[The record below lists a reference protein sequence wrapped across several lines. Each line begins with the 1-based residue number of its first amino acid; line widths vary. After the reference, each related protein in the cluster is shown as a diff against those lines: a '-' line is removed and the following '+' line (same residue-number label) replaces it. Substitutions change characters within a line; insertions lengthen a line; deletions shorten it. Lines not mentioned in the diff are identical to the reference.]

1 MLSLDQIG
9 KQQAIIAAAKQ
20 KQDIALAELAWQ
32 QGLAE
37 RREQAAGLATKYR
50 VAPYVKDAPQ
60 RILDARTELCLVGRC
75 Y

>member
-1 MLSLDQIG
+1 MISLDQIG
-9 KQQAIIAAAKQ
+9 KQQAIIAADKQ

-32 QGLAE
+32 QGLAA

>member
-1 MLSLDQIG
+1 MISSDWYN
-9 KQQAIIAAAKQ
+9 KQQAIVAAAKQ
-20 KQDIALAELAWQ
+20 KQVIALAELMWQ

-37 RREQAAGLATKYR
+37 RREQAAALATKYR
-50 VAPYVKDAPQ
+50 VTPYVKDAPQ

>member
-1 MLSLDQIG
+1 MISLDWYN
-9 KQQAIIAAAKQ
+9 KQQAMVAATKQ

-50 VAPYVKDAPQ
+50 VAPYQQTQPQ